1 MAHDRPA
8 PRAYSQQDKDA
19 FFRLL
24 AERGNVSAVAR
35 KLGFVRVT
43 CYKWANQAGI
53 FTGKNVDAKREE
65 FARLRA
71 SGLTRARAAAHV
83 GSSDHSRGFRRI
95 RRADDD
101 PERVVDPYAGRGS
114 ALAEVG
120 RRRGRQAHG
129 VGATG
134 MRTAGPVLHEEPSP
148 VTTRAAVTPAR
159 SLTTAPPDATGA
171 FACSHPASEDVTTST
186 RAARSRSR
194 RSQWQGPH
202 VLRS

>member
-1 MAHDRPA
+1 MPARKYTEEQRERFFEVMDRGGTVRAAAAAAGVHPDAGYRWVRQAGMAHDRPA

-71 SGLTRARAAAHV
+71 SGLTRARAAAQV
-83 GSSDHSRGFRRI
+83 G
-95 RRADDD
+95 
-101 PERVVDPYAGRGS
+101 VDARS
-114 ALAEVG
+114 ALDWDRGVRVFSGAGSIRTGGSFGIAPG
-120 RRRGRQAHG
+120 RYW
-129 VGATG
+129 
-134 MRTAGPVLHEEPSP
+134 
-148 VTTRAAVTPAR
+148 PA
-159 SLTTAPPDATGA
+159 
-171 FACSHPASEDVTTST
+171 
-186 RAARSRSR
+186 
-194 RSQWQGPH
+194 
-202 VLRS
+202 